1 MPTIIKRASARTDL
15 IEIWENIA
23 DHSEG
28 RADKF
33 IDQLDQK
40 IQLLGKKPNLGQPRD
55 ELAKDLRSFPFGRY
69 IIFFLPLADGIEL
82 IRVLHGGR
90 DLDAI
95 FHPEE

>member
-1 MPTIIKRASARTDL
+1 MPIIIKRPSARTDL
-15 IEIWENIA
+15 IEIWDNIA
-23 DHSEG
+23 DDSEA

-33 IDQLDQK
+33 IDDLDRKFQV
-40 IQLLGKKPNLGQPRD
+40 LARKPNLGRLRD
-55 ELAKDLRSFPFGRY
+55 ELAKDLRGFPFGRY

-82 IRVLHGGR
+82 VRVLHGAR

>member
-1 MPTIIKRASARTDL
+1 MPTIIKRPCAHTDL

-23 DHSEG
+23 DDSEA

-33 IDQLDQK
+33 IDELDEKFQVLARK
-40 IQLLGKKPNLGQPRD
+40 PSLGRLRD

-69 IIFFLPLADGIEL
+69 IIFFLPLAEGIEL
-82 IRVLHGGR
+82 VRVLHGAR
-90 DLDAI
+90 DISAI